1 MQLLNAQMSLV
12 EWIYCSRNKHKHK
25 WCWED
30 HSATSPC
37 GYDGKFMC
45 MGFEIT
51 KKLKKERNPV
61 LTVYPSKLLLSGYAC
76 CSRGTFRMSGEGT
89 ALITPPR
96 WCPCSLSEPHVTTPT
111 CSSPIDEVATAKRTT
126 WCHLST
132 GNPSVICAALKVTPK
147 LLWPL
152 RSLRVVWPSE
162 DSPTSWSNTFLLW
175 GRHNGLLSCVSNKQA
190 FLCPR
195 QGGLGS
201 QHPSDCL

>member
-1 MQLLNAQMSLV
+1 
-12 EWIYCSRNKHKHK
+12 
-25 WCWED
+25 
-30 HSATSPC
+30 
-37 GYDGKFMC
+37 
-45 MGFEIT
+45 
-51 KKLKKERNPV
+51 
-61 LTVYPSKLLLSGYAC
+61 
-76 CSRGTFRMSGEGT
+76 MSGEGT
-89 ALITPPR
+89 ALMTPPR

-201 QHPSDCL
+201 QHPLTVCSPAVVSTWPLILRLFPLYSKFYAVDCLPCFSLTCSRL